1 MKCQRCKAGESRY
14 RVYTEAMVETKVCT
28 LCAIVALQ
36 LGIAVVDLEN
46 SKPIFSLATLERV

>member
-1 MKCQRCKAGESRY
+1 MKCQRCKADESRF
-14 RVYTEAMVETKVCT
+14 RVYTEAMETKVCT

-46 SKPIFSLATLERV
+46 SKSIFSLATLEKA